1 MKALYHPLFIGAV
14 FLKYAIAYVL
24 LGDFFAGL
32 HDNLDSEIVYTVVK
46 GQYFARGLD
55 PQVFDVFLG
64 GQVNWY
70 YFDRIFSPL
79 TLIYAALEPRLAYL
93 LTELLGLVLAYGG
106 MLMLLG
112 RIAGPQKYNRF
123 LAVVY
128 ALGLSYSG
136 YGFGLHIAPF
146 VLAFLVRAPARP
158 LRGYGAMFLLGTLT
172 SLVLHGLF
180 FPIAALAFL
189 WIFRQ
194 KSTIRHFILT
204 IGSFGLG
211 SVVASSTIIYAMLQK
226 VVYHR
231 TDWPLDGKVFDL
243 GALSLKTLNDVL
255 TLGPWYHAMYVP
267 ALLAVFILLAGAFS
281 KRRGARRATALVA
294 AFIAVASLLG
304 SLGPYYSPYL
314 PSIAGSIQY
323 VRLGF
328 FAGLFLL
335 VLAATL
341 LARPASRFPRALAL
355 VGASLYLVFAL
366 LQGAGVSLDNIKT
379 AYNRAGQQR
388 VVAAVKAHGLGAAFS
403 DEWLGEEAIGW
414 SVFKNTRGT
423 FGANFQ
429 NETYACFSDYITKGR
444 ALTFGYDP
452 MVAAYHGIPVLDG
465 YHNLYPRAYKHA
477 FLKVIEDQLPLSEKG
492 PDYYNN
498 WGNRVYSFVDSPTDI
513 RINLPAARAL
523 GGRYVISRF
532 AVESPELVEI
542 APECGAESGFRLY
555 EILAD

>member
-1 MKALYHPLFIGAV
+1 MKILPHSLFISTV
-14 FLKYAIAYVL
+14 FLKYAIAYAL
-24 LGDFFAGL
+24 LGDFFVGL
-32 HDNLDSEIVYTVVK
+32 HDNLDSEIVYNVVK

-55 PQVFDVFLG
+55 PHVFDVFLG
-64 GQVNWY
+64 GQMKWY
-70 YFDRIFSPL
+70 YFDRLFSPL

-93 LTELLGLVLAYGG
+93 VTELLGLVLAYGG
-106 MLMLLG
+106 MLVLLG
-112 RIAGPQKYNRF
+112 RIAGRQKYNRF

-146 VLAFLVRAPARP
+146 VLAFLVRLPAWP

-180 FPIAALAFL
+180 FPFAALAFL

-194 KSTIRHFILT
+194 KFTIRHFILT
-204 IGSFGLG
+204 VGSFGLG

-231 TDWPLDGKVFDL
+231 ADWPLEGKPFDI
-243 GALSLKTLNDVL
+243 GTLSFETLNNVL
-255 TLGPWYHAMYVP
+255 TLGPWYHAIHVP
-267 ALLAVFILLAGAFS
+267 GLLALFILLAGAF
-281 KRRGARRATALVA
+281 RRDTRRKTALVA
-294 AFIAVASLLG
+294 AFITAASLLG

-314 PSIAGSIQY
+314 PSIAGSIQF
-323 VRLGF
+323 VRFGF
-328 FAGLFLL
+328 FSGLFLL
-335 VLAATL
+335 VLAASL
-341 LARPASRFPRALAL
+341 LARPAPRFPLAL
-355 VGASLYLVFAL
+355 GLGGTSLYLVFAL

-379 AYNRAGQQR
+379 AYTRAAQQR
-388 VVAAVKAHGLGAAFS
+388 VVVAVKAHGLGAAFS
-403 DEWLGEEAIGW
+403 EEWLGEEAIGW

-423 FGANFQ
+423 FGANFE
-429 NETYACFSDYITKGR
+429 NETYACFADYITKGR

-465 YHNLYPRAYKHA
+465 YHNLYPRAYKRA
-477 FLKVIEDQLPLSEKG
+477 FLKVIEDQLPLSENG

-498 WGNRVYSFVDSPTDI
+498 WGNRVYSFVDSPEDI
-513 RINLPAARAL
+513 RINFPAAMAL

-532 AVESPELVEI
+532 AVESAVLVEI

-555 EILAD
+555 EIVAD